1 MNMTKIMSDTHP
13 MQKEIL
19 RTRFVRDTGW
29 THGYG
34 SGSLFLSL
42 FYQEILRIDFKEKI
56 NFYWLGLILVEI
68 IKVKLKQLINPI
80 IGSSWR

>member
-1 MNMTKIMSDTHP
+1 MLGTQGGHMDMAVAVYFFLFSTK
-13 MQKEIL
+13 K
-19 RTRFVRDTGW
+19 
-29 THGYG
+29 
-34 SGSLFLSL
+34 SL
-42 FYQEILRIDFKEKI
+42 EIDFKEKI